1 MLTSLSDQIRHCR
14 QRALEYAGKA
24 LSADTKEDRN
34 EFLALQRTWLDLAR
48 SYEVSARHDAKR
60 RLNRWRGSETGS
72 RNARG
77 PDGTIVPFLSGTAFT
92 PEMIAELSN
101 AFDRVCSALM
111 VLPSDSK
118 AQQIARKIIDLAQR
132 GLRDSTQLFCAT
144 VDELRSVD

>member
-111 VLPSDSK
+111 VLPRDPK
-118 AQQIARKIIDLAQR
+118 AENIAKKIIELGQR
-132 GLRDSTQLFCAT
+132 GLSDSTLLFYTAIE
-144 VDELRSVD
+144 ELGSLD